1 VQVAVRPVRM
11 VERAVH
17 LVVVVIAVWDEDV
30 ARLCVRAGAGAF
42 HRRAGAGAAAVDL
55 EPVLVGVPFVRRMEV
70 AVVQVV
76 GVVAVPDGLVAA
88 PVAVSVRVV
97 SVLLAAH
104 ASILAIRP
112 RSVNRGII
120 C

>member
-1 VQVAVRPVRM
+1 MQVAVAAVRM
-11 VERAVH
+11 VQRTVH
-17 LVVVVIAVWDEDV
+17 VVVDVVAVRD
-30 ARLCVRAGAGAF
+30 RGRAPRRVLALALDG
-42 HRRAGAGAAAVDL
+42 RAGAGAAAIDV
-55 EPVLVGVPFVRRMEV
+55 EPVLVGVPLVRRVEV

-88 PVAVSVRVV
+88 SVAVSMSVA

-104 ASILAIRP
+104 ASILPIRP
-112 RSVNRGII
+112 RGVNRGII